1 MFSKPLRLI
10 GLTAA
15 MAVTGGAGFGLGAA
29 LTTTTVVPGAV
40 SLASSTEGVPG
51 PTFRYIEHSTNP
63 GPSSTFFVTATCPVG
78 YRAVAGGG
86 HTSNVDLFIT
96 DSYRDASI
104 LRQWHTRW
112 ETENNA
118 SQDPSDVT
126 TVALCRKV

>member
-15 MAVTGGAGFGLGAA
+15 VAVTGGAGFGLGAA

-40 SLASSTEGVPG
+40 SLASSSEGVPG
-51 PTFRYIEHSTNP
+51 PTFRYIEHHTDP
-63 GPSSTFFVTATCPVG
+63 GSNTTFFVTATCPFG
-78 YRAVAGGG
+78 YRAMAGGG

-96 DSYRDASI
+96 DSYRDASA

-118 SQDPSDVT
+118 SQNPSDVT